1 MNFTPEQITKAKAAK
16 SVEELLAIAKENG
29 MELTEDEAAKYFAEW
44 HKEGELADEELNNVS
59 GGCGGGG
66 GGKSTPAAPEPKPT
80 EYYYAQSA
88 GAETKCSW
96 APICPNDLGLLCCA
110 HCKGYEYT
118 AAGQFCNGH
127 HAAT

>member
-1 MNFTPEQITKAKAAK
+1 MKLTHEQLTKAKQAK
-16 SVEELLAIAKENG
+16 SADELLVLAKESG
-29 MELTEDEAAKYFAEW
+29 IELTEEEAAKCYAEW
-44 HKEGELADEELNNVS
+44 HKDGKLSDDELDNVS

-88 GAETKCSW
+88 GAETQGSW